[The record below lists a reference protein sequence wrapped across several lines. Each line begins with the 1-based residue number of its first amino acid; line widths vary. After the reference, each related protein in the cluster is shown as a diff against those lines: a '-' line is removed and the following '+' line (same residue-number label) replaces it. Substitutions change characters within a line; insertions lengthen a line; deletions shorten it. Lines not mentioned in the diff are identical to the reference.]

1 MAEQFIDPG
10 YYNQNKYNTY
20 NEYANFKYGNMQN
33 APTGQTTGGTLLYN
47 TAIPGVSS
55 ATPNTFYN
63 YVPEPAQLKEGN
75 VVLYG
80 GNVTAQNPTIQ
91 NLAKSG
97 MVKEYADANGKTLGV
112 QMLKPYSDPN
122 AVPIPNDESL
132 KNDLLNTQNRAL
144 GIGMETTNNSLP
156 SYTDPNSEFIRSLFQ
171 TSNLD
176 EQSQIAGVEGQKKTN
191 LDLLKQ
197 QYDTEIQRINE
208 DTGRAIQD
216 INSKAGASNMSLK
229 RILARGGALSGST
242 TGAMAVTALD
252 NAYQSQITKLNQTA
266 ERLKSD
272 TWSALLSGNAK
283 VAAEA
288 QKAMDE
294 IKKSVA
300 DAQQNRIDN
309 MLKYMTFQQN
319 QQQLQTNTQLD
330 ILKTIQDTPIGQSF
344 VINGV
349 SYTGLKQ
356 PTKDT
361 QLIKNEMTG
370 DSMLID
376 TQTGETISV
385 IKGTG
390 ATTEQN
396 MVLDMANKY
405 QDAGILP
412 TDTLSQASS
421 KLKNSRIYQDQV
433 RGPVGSGGGKRIDQE
448 LREDVVSLSEEIQAG
463 SLTQEQAFN
472 RLRTLYSL
480 DEVSDETIKRY
491 LSQATGT
498 EYQPQNIEEM
508 AQSWLSLE
516 DQGLGVWGTG
526 KTTVGGATGAVLKE
540 IPGVMTGVFDSILAG
555 NKRAWDE
562 FGNLITGK

>member
-97 MVKEYADANGKTLGV
+97 MVKEYTDANGKTLGV
-112 QMLKPYSDPN
+112 QMLKPYSNPG

-144 GIGMETTNNSLP
+144 GIGTDTTNNSLP

>member
-1 MAEQFIDPG
+1 MPNYLTLASGQRISEQDPNYEIYKSQAG
-10 YYNQNKYNTY
+10 TTV
-20 NEYANFKYGNMQN
+20 
-33 APTGQTTGGTLLYN
+33 APT
-47 TAIPGVSS
+47 PVS
-55 ATPNTFYN
+55 PNTFYN

-97 MVKEYADANGKTLGV
+97 MVKEYTDANGKTLGV

-132 KNDLLNTQNRAL
+132 KSDLLNTQNQAL

-156 SYTDPNSEFIRSLFQ
+156 AYTDPNSEFIRSLFQ

-197 QYDTEIQRINE
+197 QYDTEISRIND
-208 DTGRAIQD
+208 DTQLAIQD
-216 INSKAGASNMSLK
+216 INSKAGASNLSLK

-433 RGPVGSGGGKRIDQE
+433 RGPVGSGSGNDKIDQA
-448 LREDVVSLSEEIQAG
+448 LREDVVAMSEDIQAG
-463 SLTQEQAFN
+463 NLTTEQAFN
-472 RLRTLYSL
+472 RLRTLYTKSEAS
-480 DEVSDETIKRY
+480 DEVIKSY
-491 LSQATGT
+491 LSQVTGT
-498 EYQPQNIEEM
+498 EYAPQTIEDI
-508 AQSWLSLE
+508 AQEWLSPE
-516 DQGLGVWGTG
+516 EQGLGVWGTG
-526 KTTVGGATGAVLKE
+526 KTTAGGATGAVLKE
-540 IPGVMTGVFDSILAG
+540 LPGAMTGAFDSILAG
-555 NKRAWDE
+555 NKRVWDE